1 MDIVGKG
8 IREYGHCMAMFI
20 GPYTTPDTLFCH
32 FLLRLLFN
40 QPSILFFFYLQL
52 DEKCYFPPHP
62 AVPSCFPCFNR
73 VKFKSP
79 F

>member
-40 QPSILFFFYLQL
+40 QPSILFSFYLQL
-52 DEKCYFPPHP
+52 DEKMLFPT
-62 AVPSCFPCFNR
+62 PSRCSLLLPLF
-73 VKFKSP
+73 
-79 F
+79 